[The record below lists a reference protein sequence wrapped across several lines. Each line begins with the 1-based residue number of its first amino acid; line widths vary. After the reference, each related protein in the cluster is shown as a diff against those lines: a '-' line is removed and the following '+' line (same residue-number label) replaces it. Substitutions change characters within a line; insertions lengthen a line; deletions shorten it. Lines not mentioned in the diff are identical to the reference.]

1 MENYPAFDT
10 LDHTILLDK
19 LLYYGIKGTE
29 LAWFKSYLTN
39 RTQFVSYNGTNSRT
53 LSITTGVPQGSILGP
68 LLFIIYMNDI
78 HNASSKFHAILFADD
93 TNLTSTLCSFDVNI
107 DNNCNSLQLS
117 TNINKELKNI
127 QIWLK
132 INKLS
137 LNVKKTKF
145 MIFHHRQR
153 NIENLI
159 PQLNLNEQIIE
170 RVTDFDF
177 LGLTIDQHLTWNG
190 HVQKISNKISRS
202 LGIMCKLKRFL
213 PQNILKIL
221 YNSLILPHLQYC
233 ILSWGF
239 KSDRIFKLQKRAVRI
254 ITCSKY
260 NAQRDPLLKTLNL
273 LKIED
278 IMKTKALKLYY
289 RYKQNE
295 LPKYFESMFT
305 ESNDNHSHDARHKC
319 LLYQLP
325 TKTSTGRLCIRHY
338 IPELLSK
345 TPECITEKL
354 DTHSLSGFSNYM
366 KNYYI
371 RNYNENCLIENCYV
385 CQK

>member
-1 MENYPAFDT
+1 
-10 LDHTILLDK
+10 
-19 LLYYGIKGTE
+19 
-29 LAWFKSYLTN
+29 
-39 RTQFVSYNGTNSRT
+39 
-53 LSITTGVPQGSILGP
+53 
-68 LLFIIYMNDI
+68 
-78 HNASSKFHAILFADD
+78 
-93 TNLTSTLCSFDVNI
+93 
-107 DNNCNSLQLS
+107 
-117 TNINKELKNI
+117 
-127 QIWLK
+127 
-132 INKLS
+132 
-137 LNVKKTKF
+137 
-145 MIFHHRQR
+145 
-153 NIENLI
+153 
-159 PQLNLNEQIIE
+159 
-170 RVTDFDF
+170 
-177 LGLTIDQHLTWNG
+177 
-190 HVQKISNKISRS
+190 
-202 LGIMCKLKRFL
+202 MCKLKRFL

-260 NAQRDPLLKTLNL
+260 NAHTEPLLKTLNL

-305 ESNDNHSHDARHKC
+305 ESNDNHSHDIRHKC

-354 DTHSLSGFSNYM
+354 DTHSFSGFSNYM

>member
-1 MENYPAFDT
+1 
-10 LDHTILLDK
+10 
-19 LLYYGIKGTE
+19 
-29 LAWFKSYLTN
+29 
-39 RTQFVSYNGTNSRT
+39 
-53 LSITTGVPQGSILGP
+53 
-68 LLFIIYMNDI
+68 
-78 HNASSKFHAILFADD
+78 
-93 TNLTSTLCSFDVNI
+93 
-107 DNNCNSLQLS
+107 
-117 TNINKELKNI
+117 
-127 QIWLK
+127 
-132 INKLS
+132 
-137 LNVKKTKF
+137 
-145 MIFHHRQR
+145 MIFHHKQR

-159 PQLNLNEQIIE
+159 QQLNLNEQIIE

-190 HVQKISNKISRS
+190 HVEKISNKISRS
-202 LGIMCKLKRFL
+202 LGIMWKSKRFL

-254 ITCSKY
+254 FTCSKY
-260 NAQRDPLLKTLNL
+260 NAHTELLLKTLNL
-273 LKIED
+273 LRIKD
-278 IMKTKALKLYY
+278 MMKTKALKLYY
-289 RYKQNE
+289 RYKENE

-305 ESNDNHSHDARHKC
+305 ESNDNHSHDTRHKS
-319 LLYQLP
+319 LLYQLR
-325 TKTSTGRLCIRHY
+325 TKTSTGRLCKRLY

-354 DTHSLSGFSNYM
+354 DTHSFSGFSNYM

-371 RNYNENCLIENCYV
+371 RNYNENCLIENCYI

>member
-1 MENYPAFDT
+1 MKFQIRIQTFSFKKCTRNVVCEMAS
-10 LDHTILLDK
+10 IL
-19 LLYYGIKGTE
+19 
-29 LAWFKSYLTN
+29 
-39 RTQFVSYNGTNSRT
+39 SR
-53 LSITTGVPQGSILGP
+53 PQGVK
-68 LLFIIYMNDI
+68 Y
-78 HNASSKFHAILFADD
+78 
-93 TNLTSTLCSFDVNI
+93 
-107 DNNCNSLQLS
+107 LS
-117 TNINKELKNI
+117 AE
-127 QIWLK
+127 
-132 INKLS
+132 
-137 LNVKKTKF
+137 VVHF
-145 MIFHHRQR
+145 
-153 NIENLI
+153 
-159 PQLNLNEQIIE
+159 
-170 RVTDFDF
+170 VC
-177 LGLTIDQHLTWNG
+177 
-190 HVQKISNKISRS
+190 VV
-202 LGIMCKLKRFL
+202 IMCKLKRIW

-260 NAQRDPLLKTLNL
+260 NAHTEPLLKTLNL

-305 ESNDNHSHDARHKC
+305 ESNDNHSHDTRHKS

-354 DTHSLSGFSNYM
+354 DTHSFSGFSNYM
-366 KNYYI
+366 KHYYI
-371 RNYNENCLIENCYV
+371 RNYNENCLIESCYI

>member
-1 MENYPAFDT
+1 MASMHGNSF
-10 LDHTILLDK
+10 LKCLMQCGNLFSCK
-19 LLYYGIKGTE
+19 GLYDY
-29 LAWFKSYLTN
+29 
-39 RTQFVSYNGTNSRT
+39 
-53 LSITTGVPQGSILGP
+53 
-68 LLFIIYMNDI
+68 
-78 HNASSKFHAILFADD
+78 
-93 TNLTSTLCSFDVNI
+93 
-107 DNNCNSLQLS
+107 
-117 TNINKELKNI
+117 
-127 QIWLK
+127 
-132 INKLS
+132 
-137 LNVKKTKF
+137 
-145 MIFHHRQR
+145 
-153 NIENLI
+153 
-159 PQLNLNEQIIE
+159 
-170 RVTDFDF
+170 F

-260 NAQRDPLLKTLNL
+260 NAHTEPLLKTLNL
-273 LKIED
+273 LKIEV

-289 RYKQNE
+289 RYKKNE

-305 ESNDNHSHDARHKC
+305 ESNDNHSHDTRHKS

-354 DTHSLSGFSNYM
+354 DTHSFSGFSNYM

-371 RNYNENCLIENCYV
+371 RNYNENCLIENCYI
-385 CQK
+385 CQKWERPPSITYLTNQNFHKFIIHH

>member
-1 MENYPAFDT
+1 MQRERGRDGRPVQHDSAVECQDAFSRFYQT
-10 LDHTILLDK
+10 
-19 LLYYGIKGTE
+19 GKGSPCWVDE
-29 LAWFKSYLTN
+29 QVSGRP
-39 RTQFVSYNGTNSRT
+39 RTHKYTVSY
-53 LSITTGVPQGSILGP
+53 VK
-68 LLFIIYMNDI
+68 FI
-78 HNASSKFHAILFADD
+78 
-93 TNLTSTLCSFDVNI
+93 
-107 DNNCNSLQLS
+107 
-117 TNINKELKNI
+117 
-127 QIWLK
+127 
-132 INKLS
+132 
-137 LNVKKTKF
+137 
-145 MIFHHRQR
+145 IFHHKQR

-202 LGIMCKLKRFL
+202 LGIMCELKWFL
-213 PQNILKIL
+213 PQNILK
-221 YNSLILPHLQYC
+221 NSLILPHLQYC

-239 KSDRIFKLQKRAVRI
+239 KSDRIFQLQKRAIRI

-260 NAQRDPLLKTLNL
+260 NAHTEPLLKTLNL

-305 ESNDNHSHDARHKC
+305 ESNDNHSHDTRHKS

-338 IPELLSK
+338 IPEQLSK
-345 TPECITEKL
+345 TPECILKCIFVWTQVVNKL
-354 DTHSLSGFSNYM
+354 L
-366 KNYYI
+366 
-371 RNYNENCLIENCYV
+371 LLL
-385 CQK
+385 